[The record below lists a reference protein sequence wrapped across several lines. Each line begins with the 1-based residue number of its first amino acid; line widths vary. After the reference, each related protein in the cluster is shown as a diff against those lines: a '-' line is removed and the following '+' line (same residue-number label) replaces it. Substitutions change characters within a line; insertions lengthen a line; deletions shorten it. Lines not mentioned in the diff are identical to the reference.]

1 MKDFRK
7 QKVWQKSHR
16 LALDLYKAT
25 SGFPKEE
32 LYGLTTQIRR
42 AGSSIPANIA
52 EGCGRDGD
60 AELARF
66 LQIAKGSASELEYH
80 LLLSHH
86 LGYLT
91 DADYSQ
97 LSQGT
102 TELKQMLTSFIKKLK
117 ADRFFTQVWLPNR
130 SGGTEYR
137 PGGSARSPAVRCGP
151 DAGWA
156 SSGAWCGCWRG

>member
-16 LALDLYKAT
+16 LTLALYKAT

-32 LYGLTTQIRR
+32 LYGLTSQIRR
-42 AGSSIPANIA
+42 AGYSIPANIA

-80 LLLSHH
+80 LLLGHD
-86 LGYLT
+86 LGFLN
-91 DADYSQ
+91 DADYQQ
-97 LSQGT
+97 LNQET

-117 ADRFFTQVWLPNR
+117 ADR
-130 SGGTEYR
+130 
-137 PGGSARSPAVRCGP
+137 
-151 DAGWA
+151 
-156 SSGAWCGCWRG
+156 

>member
-7 QKVWQKSHR
+7 QKVWQKGHNLT
-16 LALDLYKAT
+16 LALYQAT
-25 SGFPKEE
+25 AGFPKEE
-32 LYGLTTQIRR
+32 RYGLTTQIRR

-80 LLLSHH
+80 LLLAHD
-86 LGYLT
+86 LGFLNDVNYE
-91 DADYSQ
+91 Q
-97 LSQGT
+97 LSKKT

-117 ADRFFTQVWLPNR
+117 ADR
-130 SGGTEYR
+130 
-137 PGGSARSPAVRCGP
+137 
-151 DAGWA
+151 
-156 SSGAWCGCWRG
+156 